1 MYAND
6 FEYYHA
12 ESVAEAVDLLE
23 DHEGAELL
31 AGSHGLLPRMRTGEE
46 APPTLVDI
54 NAVDGLSS
62 IEVTGGDL
70 SVGALVTHAELAE
83 SDLVREHTP
92 ALADAAGEVGDIQVR
107 NGGTIGGNLAHGDAR
122 TDHPAAVLALGGSLN
137 VTGPD
142 GDRSIDATELFTGH
156 FETAVGEHEIV
167 TALRI
172 PSEDDASSTYH
183 KHRNPLSGYPLIGV
197 GVWAQTDGNTIE
209 RVRVAAT
216 GNLAHPRRLSAV
228 EETLEGETLETAPIT
243 AAAEQA
249 TSLDDDE
256 FRPDVQ
262 TSPAYCRHLL
272 SVHTEHALRDVLDV
286 DEE

>member
-23 DHEGAELL
+23 EHEGAELL

-46 APPTLVDI
+46 APPVLVDI

-62 IEVTGGDL
+62 IEVTDGDL
-70 SVGALVTHAELAE
+70 SVGALVTHAELAD
-83 SDLVREHTP
+83 SDLVREHAP

-122 TDHPAAVLALGGSLN
+122 TDHPAAVLALGSSLD
-137 VTGPD
+137 VTGSD
-142 GDRSIDATELFTGH
+142 GDRSIDAADLFTGH
-156 FETAVGEHEIV
+156 FETAVGEHELV

-172 PSEDDASSTYH
+172 PIEDGASSTYH

-197 GVWAQTDGNTIE
+197 GAWARIDGETIE

-216 GNLAHPRRLSAV
+216 GNLSHPRRLSAV
-228 EETLEGETLETAPIT
+228 EAALEGEALEPASIT
-243 AAAEQA
+243 AAAEQTTA
-249 TSLDDDE
+249 LDDDE

-262 TSPAYCRHLL
+262 ASPAYCRHLL
-272 SVHTEHALRDVLDV
+272 SVNTEHALRDVLDV
-286 DEE
+286 DGE